1 MALTVEAVRVGRV
14 LLHMKVHSD
23 FDYFYSGGAHKRP
36 LVNILKGHKAKMGLM
51 AGFDSGLIA
60 TSNRLGWPGDGE
72 TGDPTGQRD
81 TGSLKCEKCTHIHTH
96 TYAKTQKK
104 HTWKFTAGVSGWRS
118 HPNSWVE
125 LDNKHL
131 ITHGTCTH
139 KVTYMSD
146 KRICTMYRSPSANLI

>member
-60 TSNRLGWPGDGE
+60 TSDRLGWPGDGE
-72 TGDPTGQRD
+72 TGDPKGQRD
-81 TGSLKCEKCTHIHTH
+81 TGSLECEKYTHTH
-96 TYAKTQKK
+96 MHRHKK
-104 HTWKFTAGVSGWRS
+104 IHMKIYG
-118 HPNSWVE
+118 
-125 LDNKHL
+125 
-131 ITHGTCTH
+131 
-139 KVTYMSD
+139 
-146 KRICTMYRSPSANLI
+146 

>member
-1 MALTVEAVRVGRV
+1 MSGDRTVRSRPLERTPDPSAWVHELYMALTVEAVRVGRV

-72 TGDPTGQRD
+72 TGDPKGQRD
-81 TGSLKCEKCTHIHTH
+81 AGSTKCEVTKYTNTH
-96 TYAKTQKK
+96 TRTDTKNHENLQLECRGDVHIQT
-104 HTWKFTAGVSGWRS
+104 
-118 HPNSWVE
+118 VE
-125 LDNKHL
+125 LNW
-131 ITHGTCTH
+131 TTC
-139 KVTYMSD
+139 
-146 KRICTMYRSPSANLI
+146 N